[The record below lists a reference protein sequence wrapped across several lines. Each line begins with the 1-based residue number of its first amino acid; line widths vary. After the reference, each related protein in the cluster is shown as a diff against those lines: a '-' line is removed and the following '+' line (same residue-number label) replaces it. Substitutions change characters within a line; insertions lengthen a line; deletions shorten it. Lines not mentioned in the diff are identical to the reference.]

1 MAACRSGIPGFTRNK
16 VFYKTFFSLLA
27 VVALQQL
34 ATFAVNMVD
43 NIMLGRYAEAALS
56 GATLVNQYQNILMNL
71 TAGAGMGI
79 VVLAGQYWGK
89 GRTTEIKKIISLG
102 VKLNLTVGIIF
113 FVLGMTIPEQMLRL
127 LTSDDA
133 IIREGIRYIR
143 ILCFTYPVYTISS
156 SLMYALQS
164 VETVFIGTIMS
175 LSTVCINFCLNSL
188 LIYGRFGFPEMGV
201 GGAAVATL
209 ISRCIELLIVLV
221 YILKIDKK
229 LQTKP
234 MELIRTDFSFFGDYM
249 KVSTPLMISG
259 FFWGIAQTVQTAILG
274 HMSAPAIAAT
284 SIATITFAVLSVVG
298 MACANVSNVVI
309 SKEIGTNGLKNIRE
323 YSITMQLIFIVIGL
337 ISGTLI
343 YLCRGL
349 IIGIYSTGLSPEAKE
364 ITWQFL
370 TVLAFTV
377 PFSCYEYPVQ
387 SGIIAG
393 GGDTKYPAIIEN
405 LFNWLWV
412 LPMSALCAFV
422 LHLSP
427 TWVYLMLKSDQ
438 ILKCIPNGIKCN
450 RFRWARELTRQV

>member
-1 MAACRSGIPGFTRNK
+1 MRKDDFLIFTRNQK
-16 VFYKTFFSLLA
+16 FYTTFFSLLA
-27 VVALQQL
+27 VVVLQQL
-34 ATFAVNMVD
+34 ATLAVNMVD

-56 GATLVNQYQNILMNL
+56 GATLVNQYQNVLQNL
-71 TAGAGMGI
+71 AAGAGMGI

-89 GRTTEIKKIISLG
+89 GRTSEIKKIISLG
-102 VKLNLTVGIIF
+102 VKLNLMVGIVF
-113 FVLGMTIPEQMLRL
+113 FILTMTVPEQMLRI
-127 LTSDDA
+127 LTSDRG
-133 IIREGIRYIR
+133 IIREGMRYVR
-143 ILCFTYPVYTISS
+143 ILRFTYPVYTISS

-164 VETVFIGTIMS
+164 VETVYIGTIMS
-175 LSTVCINFCLNSL
+175 ISTVCINFCLNSL
-188 LIYGRFGFPEMGV
+188 LIYGRFGFPELGV
-201 GGAAVATL
+201 AGAATATV

-221 YILKIDKK
+221 YILKVDKK
-229 LQTKP
+229 LKTRP
-234 MELIRTDFSFFGDYM
+234 VELMRTDLSYLRDYM
-249 KVSTPLMISG
+249 QVATPLMISG
-259 FFWGIAQTVQTAILG
+259 FFWGISQTVQTAILG

-284 SIATITFAVLSVVG
+284 SIATITFSILSVVG
-298 MACANVSNVVI
+298 MSCASVSNVLI
-309 SKEIGTNGLKNIRE
+309 SKEIGLNGLKNIRE
-323 YSITMQLIFIVIGL
+323 YSITMQAFFVIIGL
-337 ISGTLI
+337 ISGVLI
-343 YLCRGL
+343 YLSRGM
-349 IIGIYSTGLSPEAKE
+349 IIGIYSTGLSQEAKD

-422 LHLSP
+422 LRLPP

-450 RFRWARELTRQV
+450 RFHWARELTR

>member
-1 MAACRSGIPGFTRNK
+1 MIRFTKNK

-71 TAGAGMGI
+71 AAGAGMGI

-89 GRTTEIKKIISLG
+89 GRTAEIRKIISLG
-102 VKLNLTVGIIF
+102 VKLNLAVGILF
-113 FVLGMTIPEQMLRL
+113 FVFGMTVPEQMLRL
-127 LTSDDA
+127 LTSDDV
-133 IIREGIRYIR
+133 IIQEGIRYIR
-143 ILCFTYPVYTISS
+143 ILCFTYPIYTISS

-188 LIYGRFGFPEMGV
+188 LIYGRFGFPELGV
-201 GGAAVATL
+201 AGAAIATL

-229 LQTKP
+229 LKTKP
-234 MELIRTDFSFFGDYM
+234 MELIRTDFSFFRDYLQ
-249 KVSTPLMISG
+249 VSTPLMISG

-274 HMSAPAIAAT
+274 HMAAPAIAAT
-284 SIATITFAVLSVVG
+284 SIATITFSVLSVVG
-298 MACANVSNVVI
+298 MSCASVSNVVI
-309 SKEIGTNGLKNIRE
+309 SKEIGINGLKNIKE
-323 YSITMQLIFIVIGL
+323 YSITMQMIFIIIGL

-343 YLCRGL
+343 YLSRGL
-349 IIGIYSTGLSPEAKE
+349 IIEIYAAGLSAEAKD

-393 GGDTKYPAIIEN
+393 GGDTKYPAIVEN

-412 LPMSALCAFV
+412 LPVSALCAFV

-450 RFRWARELTRQV
+450 RFRWARELTR